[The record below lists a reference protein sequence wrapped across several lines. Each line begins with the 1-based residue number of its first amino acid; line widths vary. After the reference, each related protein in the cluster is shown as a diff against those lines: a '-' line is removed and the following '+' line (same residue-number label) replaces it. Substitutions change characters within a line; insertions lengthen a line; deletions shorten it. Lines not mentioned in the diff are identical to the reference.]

1 MFLDPIS
8 FAVMD
13 GIFNRTVRF
22 DKAEER
28 ITIRQ
33 FVQGVVSRTG
43 EVIYGGTGYS
53 ESSVKRGIKK
63 VVDELGIAYCISRPG
78 GNRYGID
85 WNAVSKFVADNAEK
99 TNLSILPVKIEGH
112 EGPTIG
118 SSRTAGRFSETLHNN
133 REKTLDTKNG
143 YKRSR
148 ALIRDQDLSDNHSAE
163 IFAEEVNQEPAPEK
177 TNRRAHNIKGRYHND
192 LEAEWKRNMR
202 QAWPDTVHL
211 GWTGKEKGQAGNLI
225 KCLGSDNAFEFVEW
239 SVRHWPMTK
248 LSKFPAKRDIICPE
262 IPEFGFLFSF
272 RKDFLDVW
280 NKRKF
285 YASLAG
291 NPKAGLIVA
300 LINQGYSED
309 DAIEEAGQRNRHKE
323 RMAELVHKEE
333 EIRQLHRQVGL
344 VYNPKHGIK
353 QLVKEAEAR
362 IAASGRVSSQF
373 STPLPESE
381 LSQRL
386 RQIKDWDDE

>member
-1 MFLDPIS
+1 
-8 FAVMD
+8 
-13 GIFNRTVRF
+13 
-22 DKAEER
+22 
-28 ITIRQ
+28 
-33 FVQGVVSRTG
+33 
-43 EVIYGGTGYS
+43 
-53 ESSVKRGIKK
+53 
-63 VVDELGIAYCISRPG
+63 
-78 GNRYGID
+78 
-85 WNAVSKFVADNAEK
+85 
-99 TNLSILPVKIEGH
+99 
-112 EGPTIG
+112 
-118 SSRTAGRFSETLHNN
+118 
-133 REKTLDTKNG
+133 
-143 YKRSR
+143 
-148 ALIRDQDLSDNHSAE
+148 
-163 IFAEEVNQEPAPEK
+163 
-177 TNRRAHNIKGRYHND
+177 
-192 LEAEWKRNMR
+192 
-202 QAWPDTVHL
+202 
-211 GWTGKEKGQAGNLI
+211 
-225 KCLGSDNAFEFVEW
+225 
-239 SVRHWPMTK
+239 
-248 LSKFPAKRDIICPE
+248 
-262 IPEFGFLFSF
+262 LFSF